1 MAPDASQLPVPDKS
15 ACDAAPADEEGR
27 GRVAMRDAGAPG
39 RLGAGRVGSEGGLDG
54 ASALRCILQQ
64 ATEKRPNPA
73 APREAQDKD
82 YEAEPRNLSDGGLH
96 VRVALAEWQ
105 RRCRQT
111 AARVPQAADELQQRR
126 LQG

>member
-27 GRVAMRDAGAPG
+27 GRVAARDGETP
-39 RLGAGRVGSEGGLDG
+39 RRFGAGRVGSEGGLDG

-64 ATEKRPNPA
+64 ATEKRPDPA

-82 YEAEPRNLSDGGLH
+82 YEAEPRNLAEGGLH
-96 VRVALAEWQ
+96 VRVALVEWQ
-105 RRCRQT
+105 
-111 AARVPQAADELQQRR
+111 
-126 LQG
+126 